1 MVAKFLDLNKVI
13 ALSNGK
19 RKVWATVL
27 FLTVIMYRKVIHD
40 RVTACAVKQIL
51 ALA

>member
-1 MVAKFLDLNKVI
+1 M
-13 ALSNGK
+13 SNDK

-40 RVTACAVKQIL
+40 RVTAWAVKQIQ